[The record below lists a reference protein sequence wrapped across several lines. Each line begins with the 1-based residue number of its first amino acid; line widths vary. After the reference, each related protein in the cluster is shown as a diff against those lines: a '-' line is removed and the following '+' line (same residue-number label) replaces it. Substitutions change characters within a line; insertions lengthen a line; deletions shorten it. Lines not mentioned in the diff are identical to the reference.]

1 MRNRAAPAIAC
12 HSGFLVAAAFA
23 LMLGG
28 CAGAGGPVNFASW
41 FNLGKP
47 NLSSFMGVRF
57 GEPVDRVRRELPDG
71 SLETSPSGAEAYR
84 VENLQTG
91 QVRFDLVLFEFTAGS
106 GMQLVIAHY
115 SAGSAGIVLGQL
127 KSALG
132 AAPHSRNGP
141 GVGPESLLAQW
152 DLPGNEQVTFDGPE
166 SRVVLLGPGGSPLRR
181 DVAVRSAQQQ
191 GTE

>member
-1 MRNRAAPAIAC
+1 VRKRAAPGIIRHIAC
-12 HSGFLVAAAFA
+12 LVAAAFA
-23 LMLGG
+23 LTLGG
-28 CAGAGGPVNFASW
+28 CARAGGPLNFASW

-57 GEPVDRVRRELPDG
+57 GESVDRVRRELPDG
-71 SLETSPSGAEAYR
+71 SLETSPYGAEAYR
-84 VENLQTG
+84 VENLQIG

-106 GMQLVIAHY
+106 GMQLVIAHF
-115 SAGSAGIVLGQL
+115 SAGSAGVVLGQL

-132 AAPHSRNGP
+132 DAPHSRSGP

-152 DLPGNEQVTFDGPE
+152 DLPSNEQVTFDGPE

-181 DVAVRSAQQQ
+181 DIALRSARQQ